1 MVYEQNSNGHNDL
14 CNMHAQN
21 GDGQNGTDKIKILQ
35 TKWCRLNFI

>member
-1 MVYEQNSNGHNDL
+1 MDKIVMDTMIYAI
-14 CNMHAQN
+14 CMHN